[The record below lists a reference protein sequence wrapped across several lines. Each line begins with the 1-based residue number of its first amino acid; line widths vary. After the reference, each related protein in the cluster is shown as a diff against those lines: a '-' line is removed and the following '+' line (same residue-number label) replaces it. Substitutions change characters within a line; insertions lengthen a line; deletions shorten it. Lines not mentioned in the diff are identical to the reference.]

1 MQLVVPS
8 AVTKAVSA
16 ATITFTTTSINRF
29 FFITLN
35 FQLSTFN
42 YQLSTSEA
50 PANALIPVSQVI
62 VVVRAATTLRGSVTR
77 GSVLSVTRRSV
88 LGVLDVAAVA

>member
-8 AVTKAVSA
+8 AVTKAVRA

-35 FQLSTFN
+35 
-42 YQLSTSEA
+42 YQFSARLCRLARQEFSISECV
-50 PANALIPVSQVI
+50 N
-62 VVVRAATTLRGSVTR
+62 LR
-77 GSVLSVTRRSV
+77 LPDRRRCSNRHHPPWFRYPWFRSRRYP
-88 LGVLDVAAVA
+88 